1 MTRAADRL
9 IVHETTIH
17 VAPPDHLQSRGEFG
31 LLFHLGIFTS
41 SQPGG
46 WNTGKQPTLTT
57 TKHSWAVGM
66 NRHSNRHAPLTGSAS
81 CVQNFDDSLSFAI
94 RMTYRIS
101 LRSSSLWEP
110 RHPLLKVFVDVTSV
124 ASLVKERRLI
134 KFVTRC
140 LVFIALCYK
149 WIKRFEMGTQ
159 TFIHK
164 SENLQITILA
174 PKSGKFTG
182 LTAPNT
188 KTNSYEPLI
197 QCPDWYVEVW

>member
-1 MTRAADRL
+1 
-9 IVHETTIH
+9 
-17 VAPPDHLQSRGEFG
+17 
-31 LLFHLGIFTS
+31 
-41 SQPGG
+41 
-46 WNTGKQPTLTT
+46 
-57 TKHSWAVGM
+57 
-66 NRHSNRHAPLTGSAS
+66 
-81 CVQNFDDSLSFAI
+81 
-94 RMTYRIS
+94 
-101 LRSSSLWEP
+101 
-110 RHPLLKVFVDVTSV
+110 VFVDVTSV
-124 ASLVKERRLI
+124 ASPVKERRLI

-164 SENLQITILA
+164 SEDSQITTLA